1 MDQLSGFLQSNSG
14 WIGPVV
20 LLFVLIGAV
29 YLIYSYLYAASD
41 PTYTL
46 LLDGE
51 AIARSPVKLTNDK
64 IPRIATGT
72 DFTLSLW
79 FYIDDYNYRA
89 SQSKFLFALGP
100 ALLGDSTRNVLVAA
114 LAPTTNDLMIRAN
127 AHATTAT
134 SPSPGTL
141 PAATGSATPDIT
153 NELSL
158 RNLMSQQTSMA
169 MFQPTAGTEALTPC
183 DIREVPLQ
191 RWVNL
196 TVVVSGRTMDVYVD
210 GKLTRSCVLDSVVSV
225 PHGKLSLRMGDYNG
239 FGGRVSYAQMWASQ
253 LTPDTIYG
261 IYQMG
266 PARAPTNLFQRLAKY
281 LDLNV
286 AFTGPAPGDR
296 TPATASQMSGDP
308 FASMYQTARTDI
320 SSAYQS
326 ASGDLSSAGQY
337 AQGMYARM

>member
-1 MDQLSGFLQSNSG
+1 MDQVSGFVQSNSG
-14 WIGPVV
+14 WLGPVV
-20 LLFVLIGAV
+20 LGLVLIGVV
-29 YLIYSYLYAASD
+29 YLIYTYLYAAAD

-51 AIARSPVKLTNDK
+51 AVARSPVKLTKDS
-64 IPRIATGT
+64 IPQIATGT
-72 DFTLSLW
+72 DFTLSMW

-100 ALLGDSTRNVLVAA
+100 ALLGDNTRNVLVAA

-127 AHATTAT
+127 ARAHSAT
-134 SPSPGTL
+134 SPSPGSI

-153 NELSL
+153 QELTL
-158 RNLMSQQTSMA
+158 RNLLSQQTSMA
-169 MFQPTAGTEALTPC
+169 MFQSTAGTDALTPC

-210 GKLTRSCVLDSVVSV
+210 GKLTRSCVLESVVSV
-225 PHGKLSLRMGDYNG
+225 PHGKLALRMGDFGG
-239 FGGRVSYAQMWASQ
+239 FGGRVSYVQMWASQ
-253 LTPDTIYG
+253 LTPDAIYG

-266 PARAPTNLFQRLAKY
+266 PARAPTNLFQRLAKF

-286 AFTGPAPGDR
+286 TFTGPAPGER
-296 TPATASQMSGDP
+296 AAVPASQMSGAP
-308 FASMYQTARTDI
+308 FASLYQE
-320 SSAYQS
+320 
-326 ASGDLSSAGQY
+326 ASGSLSSAEAY
-337 AQGMYARM
+337 AKGMYARL